1 MPLTYTKGFNPH
13 PKISYSD
20 AMKTGVAS
28 SGFYALINM
37 EKELTDINERFKN
50 DLSGLK
56 VLKFWALHENKKIDD
71 FIQGYIFKLFLNY
84 DNFDYKNFDPKK
96 VILKKTKRITTE
108 IVIEEAFK
116 NVFIKKFNKYFMVEY
131 HMLRSNMVSYESM
144 IEVLSKKTDTDLK
157 DIFIYVED
165 ALINNER
172 TSNILND
179 KLGGSVNVRS

>member
-1 MPLTYTKGFNPH
+1 
-13 PKISYSD
+13 
-20 AMKTGVAS
+20 MKTGVAS

-37 EKELTDINERFKN
+37 EEEVIDINERFKN
-50 DLSGLK
+50 DLSGLS
-56 VLKFWALHENKKIDD
+56 VLKFWPLFENKKLDN
-71 FIQGYIFKLFLNY
+71 FIHGYIFKLFLNY
-84 DNFDYKNFDPKK
+84 NSFNYNNFDSKK
-96 VILKKTKRITTE
+96 VILKKTKRKTTE

-116 NVFIKKFNKYFMVEY
+116 NVNIKKFNKYFMVEY

-144 IEVLSKKTDTDLK
+144 IELLSNETCIDLK

-165 ALINNER
+165 ALMDNDR